1 MIFVGE
7 MEIPE
12 WERSDLDVED
22 DRKQC
27 KEHTVEDAG
36 LEQWVEQGRGATRVG
51 GGQGVETGGL
61 YT

>member
-1 MIFVGE
+1 